1 MKAMILAAG
10 RGTRLKPLSDHRPK
24 PLMEVGGK
32 PLIAHQLRWL
42 AEAGVSEVIINLHHL
57 GEQIEAYVGD
67 GRQHGLSVAYSREPA
82 LLETGGGVV
91 KALPWLG
98 DQPFWLLNG
107 DIHTDFPFRQFA
119 RTLPAGCLAHLL
131 LTPTPAFRQTGDFE
145 WEAANFKRQAG
156 GSKRQAAKVGE
167 EDAGGAAAVSE
178 SRSSKRQ
185 AAKGGKEGGLKVRHG
200 LVTRRGDAYVFC
212 GLALLHPAL
221 LDGCKAEPFS
231 LSKLYFKAVAAGAV
245 SAQIWPGFWTDIGTP
260 EQLSELRRKLQFVPE
275 SKPDRPL
282 GEPLTP

>member
-10 RGTRLKPLSDHRPK
+10 RGTRLKPLTDRRPK
-24 PLMEVGGK
+24 PMMEIGRM
-32 PLIAHQLRWL
+32 PLIGHQLRWL

-67 GRQHGLSVAYSREPA
+67 GRQHGLSVAYSRESV

-107 DIHTDFPFRQFA
+107 DIHTDFPFRQFGK
-119 RTLPAGCLAHLL
+119 TLVAGCTAHLL
-131 LTPTPAFRQTGDFE
+131 LTPTPAFRESGDFE
-145 WEAANFKRQAG
+145 WEPVHCRQ
-156 GSKRQAAKVGE
+156 
-167 EDAGGAAAVSE
+167 GAAGQNKASAGE
-178 SRSSKRQ
+178 LRKLD
-185 AAKGGKEGGLKVRHG
+185 AKIPCGRVTQRGG
-200 LVTRRGDAYVFC
+200 AYVFC

-221 LDGCKAEPFS
+221 FDGCKVEPFS

-245 SAQIWPGFWTDIGTP
+245 SAQVWHGFWTDIGTP
-260 EQLSELRRKLQFVPE
+260 EQLAELQRKLQ
-275 SKPDRPL
+275 
-282 GEPLTP
+282 

>member
-10 RGTRLKPLSDHRPK
+10 RGTRLKPLTDHRPK
-24 PLMEVGGK
+24 PMMEVGGR
-32 PLIAHQLRWL
+32 PLIAQQLRWL
-42 AEAGVSEVIINLHHL
+42 AEAGVAEVIINLHHL

-145 WEAANFKRQAG
+145 WEAADAKRNT
-156 GSKRQAAKVGE
+156 AKV
-167 EDAGGAAAVSE
+167 
-178 SRSSKRQ
+178 
-185 AAKGGKEGGLKVRHG
+185 GKEGGLKVRHG

-231 LSKLYFKAVAAGAV
+231 LSKLYFKAVAAGTV
-245 SAQIWPGFWTDIGTP
+245 NAQIWPGFWTDIGTP
-260 EQLSELRRKLQFVPE
+260 EQLSELRRKLQSVPA
-275 SKPDRPL
+275 SKSDKP
-282 GEPLTP
+282 